1 MPFTAKLLML
11 PPWLLFILINLVFIS
26 ISLLVFWGITRLLS
40 CKKRCDLNEV
50 ASPIFNR
57 AGAFF
62 GFLLAFVVVVMWQEY
77 TKAVDNASREGTEA
91 LALYRDLTLYP
102 DKEQTKG
109 TIKALLDFARQV
121 VEAEYPAMA
130 QMKTSQVTEQ
140 ALQNLWSST
149 EKINPKGR
157 QEEILYNVI
166 LKDLYN
172 LSKLRNE
179 RLLELESNLPGV
191 IWGVLIIGA
200 IVTLVFSTLL
210 RYRKHL
216 TACLLKSLFVILIAS
231 TFFLIIELDYPFTGN
246 ISVRPVSYIRMLET
260 VPPR

>member
-1 MPFTAKLLML
+1 ML
-11 PPWLLFILINLVFIS
+11 PPWLVFILINAVFLTV
-26 ISLLVFWGITRLLS
+26 SLLVFWGITRLLS
-40 CKKRCDLNEV
+40 CKKRRDLNEV

-77 TKAVDNASREGTEA
+77 SKAVDNASREGTEA

-102 DKEQTKG
+102 DKNQTNAAM
-109 TIKALLDFARQV
+109 KALLEFARQV
-121 VEAEYPAMA
+121 VEDEYPAMA
-130 QMKTSQVTEQ
+130 KMQPSPVTEQ
-140 ALQNLWSST
+140 ALQNLWKST
-149 EKINPKGR
+149 EKINPQGR
-157 QEEILYNVI
+157 QEEILYQVI

-200 IVTLVFSTLL
+200 MVTLIFSTLL
-210 RYRKHL
+210 GTESLLLH
-216 TACLLKSLFVILIAS
+216 ALLKSLFVILIAS

-246 ISVRPVSYIRMLET
+246 ISVKPASYIRMLEM
-260 VPPR
+260 VNQK

>member
-11 PPWLLFILINLVFIS
+11 PPWLLFILINVVFIG
-26 ISLLVFWGITRLLS
+26 ISLSVFWGITRLLS
-40 CKKRCDLNEV
+40 CKKRRDLNEV

-77 TKAVDNASREGTEA
+77 TKSMDNASREGTEA
-91 LALYRDLTLYP
+91 LALYRDLSLYP
-102 DKEQTKG
+102 DKSQTDG
-109 TIKALLDFARQV
+109 AVKALMEFARQV
-121 VEAEYPAMA
+121 VEDEYPAMA
-130 QMKTSQVTEQ
+130 QMKTSQATEK
-140 ALQNLWSST
+140 ALQTLWSST
-149 EKINPKGR
+149 EKINPQRR

-210 RYRKHL
+210 GTESILLH
-216 TACLLKSLFVILIAS
+216 ALLKSLFVIFIAS

-246 ISVRPVSYIRMLET
+246 ISVKPVSYIRMLEM
-260 VPPR
+260 VNQK